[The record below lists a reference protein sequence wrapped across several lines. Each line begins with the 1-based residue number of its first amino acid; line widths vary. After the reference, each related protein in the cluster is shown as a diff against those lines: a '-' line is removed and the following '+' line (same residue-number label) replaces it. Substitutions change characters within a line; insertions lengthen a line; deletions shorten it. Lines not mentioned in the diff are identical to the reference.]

1 MSAPEPVTTA
11 GTVRSAGP
19 PQASTAPS
27 GGSAVL
33 ASSVLTDAGAVT
45 SVGAP
50 LLQVRNLSTF
60 FPIRTGTIR
69 AVDGVSFDVERGKT
83 LCVVGESGSGKSVTA
98 RSILQIVDEPG
109 RIMGGSMLLHRPDGS
124 SVDLAKLGRRSREIR
139 AVRGAEIAMIF
150 QEPMS
155 SLSPVH
161 TVGNQIME
169 VLILHLKMSKQ
180 QARARCVE
188 LLTQVEIPNP
198 DRAVDRYTFEFSGGM
213 RQRVMIA
220 MALACNPSLLIA
232 DEPTTALDV
241 TTQAEIL
248 DLIKNLQKSH
258 GMAVMFIT
266 HDMGVVA
273 EIADQVIVMNHGKVV
288 ETGPV
293 DTIFHAPQDPY
304 TQMLIGSVTK
314 LGRTADIRLKRAPI
328 PATAEPIL
336 RVRDLSMVFGDAK
349 KGSVRAVDGVSLSV
363 MPGESLGIVGESGS
377 GKTTMGRCLLR
388 VYEPNSG
395 AIDYRRADGSVVDI
409 VTADKHTLKACRREI
424 RMIFQDPVGSL
435 NPRMTV
441 AQIVGE
447 PLLVNGLAKGKDL
460 DDRVAELL
468 QNVGLEP
475 AWRERYPH
483 AFSGGQRQRIGIAR
497 ALALN
502 PRIIVAD
509 EATSALDVS
518 LRSQMLDLLLNLQD
532 KLGLSF
538 IFISH
543 DIAVIRYFCDRV
555 AVMYRGKVVETGE
568 TNQVCDAPTHPYT
581 QALLSAIP
589 QPDPRARGMHK
600 RFRYQPQG

>member
-1 MSAPEPVTTA
+1 MSVSNDAV
-11 GTVRSAGP
+11 SA
-19 PQASTAPS
+19 ASQP
-27 GGSAVL
+27 
-33 ASSVLTDAGAVT
+33 LTQGV
-45 SVGAP
+45 
-50 LLQVRNLSTF
+50 LLQVRDLQTH
-60 FPIRTGTIR
+60 FPVRTGTIK
-69 AVDGVSFDVERGKT
+69 AVDGVSFDVARGQT

-109 RIMGGSMLLHRPDGS
+109 RIVGGSMVLHRPDGS
-124 SVDLAKLGRRSREIR
+124 SVDLARLGARSREIR

-169 VLILHLKMSKQ
+169 VLTLHLKMSKE

-198 DRAVDRYTFEFSGGM
+198 ARAVDRYTFEFSGGM

-220 MALACNPSLLIA
+220 MALACKPALLIA

-248 DLIKNLQKSH
+248 DLIKNLQKTH

-293 DTIFHAPQDPY
+293 DAIFHAPQDAY
-304 TQMLIGSVTK
+304 TRMLISSVTK
-314 LGRTADIRLKRAPI
+314 LGRTADIRLNRPPLAS
-328 PATAEPIL
+328 TVVPIL
-336 RVRDLSMVFGDAK
+336 QVRDLKQYFGTAK
-349 KGSVRAVDGVSLSV
+349 APIKAVDGVSFDV

-388 VYEPNSG
+388 VYEPSAG

-409 VTADKHTLKACRREI
+409 VQTDKHTLKDCRREM

-447 PLLVNGLAKGKDL
+447 PLLVNGIATGKAL

-468 QNVGLEP
+468 ENVGLEP

-497 ALALN
+497 AIALN
-502 PRIIVAD
+502 PRVIIAD

-538 IFISH
+538 VFISH
-543 DIAVIRYFCDRV
+543 DIAVIRYFCDRM
-555 AVMYRGKVVETGE
+555 AVMYKGKIVETGE

-589 QPDPRARGMHK
+589 QPDPRQRGMHK